1 MLLYFDRIVWPIEVD
16 QPANAINLALN
27 LDAAFELI
35 EVRTGEAGLK
45 LMYRGTQAKGLPEA
59 VVAEARE
66 VLRMARGEEGTRKR
80 RNAEKIRDEMR
91 MTWEEGGE
99 GLKDMRRLLRLA
111 SKDR

>member
-1 MLLYFDRIVWPIEVD
+1 MLLYLDRIAWPIEVD
-16 QPANAINLALN
+16 QPANAMHLTLN
-27 LDAAFELI
+27 LDVAFELI

-66 VLRMARGEEGTRKR
+66 VLHMARGEGGTRKR
-80 RNAEKIRDEMR
+80 RNAEKIRDNMR
-91 MTWEEGGE
+91 MTQKEGGE
-99 GLKDMRRLLRLA
+99 GLEDMRRLLRLV